1 MSHSRHAVRFA
12 LAAAVLGFALLLA
25 AGAASA
31 ARPAGH
37 PHRDEGQRNPALQQ
51 SATLTLYFRWT
62 LTGYLGPDVDILTA
76 LAENPSAD
84 GDLTE
89 KVSALYAWD
98 SENQKWT
105 AFFTDGVGIPGVND
119 FTELTTGTAY
129 WIATT
134 SEGTVTWEI
143 PEDAGS

>member
-12 LAAAVLGFALLLA
+12 LAAGLLGFALLLA
-25 AGAASA
+25 ADAALA
-31 ARPAGH
+31 ARPAGN
-37 PHRDEGQRNPALQQ
+37 PPADEGDPALQQ
-51 SATLTLYFRWT
+51 SETLTLYFRWT

-105 AFFTDGVGIPGVND
+105 AFFTYGVGIPGAND

-143 PEDAGS
+143 PEDSGP